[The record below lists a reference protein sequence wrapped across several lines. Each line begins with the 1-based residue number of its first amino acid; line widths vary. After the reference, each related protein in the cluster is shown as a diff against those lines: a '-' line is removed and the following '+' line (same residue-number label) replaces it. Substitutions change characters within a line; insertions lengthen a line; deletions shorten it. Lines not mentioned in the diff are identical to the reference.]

1 MADEHE
7 FSEKE
12 LNTIL
17 DRLVKGKAPEE
28 IMGQG
33 GLVKD
38 LTRRLVE
45 RALEGEMTDH
55 LGYEKHAQEGR
66 NGGNSRN
73 GKTDKR
79 VKSDSAEFGIEV
91 PRDRDGSFDPQMVAA
106 VAHKTSP
113 LERLDL
119 EPLWA
124 GGRVA
129 TSPEVGWW

>member
-66 NGGNSRN
+66 NGGNSRH

-91 PRDRDGSFDPQMVAA
+91 PRDRDGSFDPQMVAEGLP
-106 VAHKTSP
+106 VGPGTS
-113 LERLDL
+113 RS
-119 EPLWA
+119 
-124 GGRVA
+124 
-129 TSPEVGWW
+129 TSRNR